1 MRGRG
6 AYRRS
11 CCILRA
17 GTWIS
22 GISAAGCSAHGPDG
36 YWHCTAVAVGF
47 GRRLAVQR
55 ETDAALHRCF
65 RERGTGRHTR
75 WRPGFCDRY
84 SGLGSSNIVAK
95 RYRAT
100 DSASS
105 TSKFSEARLYDF
117 IHKPQGVRFG
127 PFRLDLEQR
136 PPRGLCAR
144 KELKLALLS
153 LLESEQAQPSA
164 ADSP

>member
-1 MRGRG
+1 MSP
-6 AYRRS
+6 RS
-11 CCILRA
+11 ISSA
-17 GTWIS
+17 GDWQSSEKLTRL
-22 GISAAGCSAHGPDG
+22 
-36 YWHCTAVAVGF
+36 CTIP
-47 GRRLAVQR
+47 
-55 ETDAALHRCF
+55 EPRCF
-65 RERGTGRHTR
+65 RERGTGRPDATEA
-75 WRPGFCDRY
+75 GFCDRY

-117 IHKPQGVRFG
+117 IHKQQGVRFG
-127 PFRLDLEQR
+127 PFRLDQEQR

-153 LLESEQAQPSA
+153 LLELEQAQPSA